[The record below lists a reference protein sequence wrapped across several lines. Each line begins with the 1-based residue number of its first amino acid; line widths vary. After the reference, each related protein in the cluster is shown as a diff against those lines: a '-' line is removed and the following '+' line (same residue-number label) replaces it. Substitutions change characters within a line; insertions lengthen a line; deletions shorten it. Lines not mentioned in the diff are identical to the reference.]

1 MKKNIIFFCLFFLLC
16 GCSKIDDD
24 ELIKDL
30 NKKITKSK
38 NYELTATLQIF
49 RNEEKFT
56 YDVVSTYQKEDN
68 FKVKLINKT
77 NNHEQIILKHDNTVY
92 VLTPSLNKSFKF
104 QSDWPYNNS
113 QTYILQ
119 TIVADIENDS
129 EKDIIKT
136 DSGYTITT
144 SVNYSNKKDLVK
156 QNIYLDKDGNLYKV
170 EVINSENQPKIVMNF
185 SKIDYN
191 VNINDDSFNIDKNVV
206 NNTETDIP
214 VSNIDGIVF
223 PMYVPADTYL
233 TSQDIITVEGGE
245 RAILTFNGEKPFTI
259 IQETVS
265 SQNSLNTSVDGEPY
279 IIMDTIGVLSDSYVS
294 WISNGIEYY
303 VISEELTQEELITVA
318 NSISVMPVSK

>member
-1 MKKNIIFFCLFFLLC
+1 M
-16 GCSKIDDD
+16 
-24 ELIKDL
+24 
-30 NKKITKSK
+30 
-38 NYELTATLQIF
+38 
-49 RNEEKFT
+49 
-56 YDVVSTYQKEDN
+56 
-68 FKVKLINKT
+68 
-77 NNHEQIILKHDNTVY
+77 
-92 VLTPSLNKSFKF
+92 
-104 QSDWPYNNS
+104 
-113 QTYILQ
+113 
-119 TIVADIENDS
+119 
-129 EKDIIKT
+129 
-136 DSGYTITT
+136 
-144 SVNYSNKKDLVK
+144 
-156 QNIYLDKDGNLYKV
+156 DKDGNLYKV